1 MSLRVRLNLLIT
13 LLFIS
18 LFVCSSFYIISNAR
32 KTVQHEVESTA
43 QLALKLIQI
52 ALSSESSEVN
62 ESKQLNLLQSLAELG
77 QTRHLHIDIQNPG
90 STLTPMKDFE
100 FLSRSNTPKW
110 FVKLVE
116 PPPTEIRQWFYNPT
130 VAPTGVVIRAD
141 PTDEIDETW
150 GEVRSILILLFVFII
165 LANILVYIVIG
176 RYLAPIDTI
185 LEGLSGIEKG
195 RYELELPHFRLP
207 ELDRISQ
214 RFNHMA
220 KVLLESKEKNSLLTQ
235 RSLEIQEEER
245 RHLAQELHDELGQ
258 TIAAI
263 KAVAAAISNRKEPDK
278 EQIDTSVKTIIEYSD
293 HIYQVAKSMMHRL
306 RPSVLDELGLI
317 KALQSMID
325 DWNSRQDDVFCHFT
339 FSDIPADLSD
349 SLNINLFRIIQESL
363 TNVLKHSSANS
374 VSISMN
380 KILLNGVEQIN
391 LTIEDD
397 GVGLDEDITMSG
409 LGLPGMKER
418 VEMNNGLFEL
428 TSELG
433 NGIKIEVIVPMVIQE
448 LIYE

>member
-1 MSLRVRLNLLIT
+1 MSLRVRLNFLIT

-32 KTVQHEVESTA
+32 KTVHREVESTA
-43 QLALKLIQI
+43 HFALKLIQI
-52 ALSSESSEVN
+52 AVSSESPE
-62 ESKQLNLLQSLAELG
+62 EDKQLKLLQSLSELD
-77 QTRHLHIDIQNPG
+77 QTRHLYIDIQNPRA
-90 STLTPMKDFE
+90 TLTKSKE
-100 FLSRSNTPKW
+100 FNVLKNTNAPEW
-110 FVKLVE
+110 FVKLVQ
-116 PPPTEIRQWFYNPT
+116 PPSTELRQWFYNPM

-141 PTDEIDETW
+141 PSDEIDETW
-150 GEVRSILILLFVFII
+150 HEVRSVLILLFVFII
-165 LANILVYIVIG
+165 LANILLYITIG

-185 LEGLSGIEKG
+185 LNGLSGIEKG
-195 RYELELPHFRLP
+195 QYQLELPHFRLP

-214 RFNHMA
+214 QFNHMA
-220 KVLLESKEKNSLLTQ
+220 KVLLDSKAKNKLLTQ

-263 KAVAAAISNRKEPDK
+263 KAVAVAISNSKEPNK
-278 EQIDTSVKTIIEYSD
+278 EHIDSSVKTIIQYSD

-317 KALQSMID
+317 KALQNMID
-325 DWNSRQDDVFCHFT
+325 DWNGRQDDIFCHFS
-339 FSDIPADLSD
+339 FSEIPNDLPE
-349 SLNINLFRIIQESL
+349 SLKINLFRIIQESL
-363 TNVLKHSSANS
+363 TNALKHSHASQ

-380 KILLNGVEQIN
+380 KFIDEGEDKIN

-397 GVGLDEDITMSG
+397 GVGLDENKTMSG

-418 VEMNNGLFEL
+418 VEMNNGTFEL
-428 TSELG
+428 TSEK
-433 NGIKIEVIVPMVIQE
+433 NKGIKIEIIVPVMT
-448 LIYE
+448 